1 MCVCPFCNCGN
12 LRLAD
17 LDLGLRMLKKL
28 ASYSSLVIDFNYNV
42 LPFGLLLKICVSL
55 QWSRSPGKSG
65 SHYDPKSDLFVPNEA
80 KLVTTSTTCWVAML
94 ATLTA
99 LTFAVGPLW
108 MFKLYVVPYW
118 VSFMALFSHL
128 FPLLLYIQD
137 FALLWLIWFAF
148 DTAENRCE

>member
-1 MCVCPFCNCGN
+1 MF
-12 LRLAD
+12 
-17 LDLGLRMLKKL
+17 KKFVR
-28 ASYSSLVIDFNYNV
+28 YSILVIEFNYNI
-42 LPFGLLLKICVSL
+42 LPFGLLLKIYVSL

-94 ATLTA
+94 ATLAA

-118 VSFMALFSHL
+118 VSFMALFLHL
-128 FPLLLYIQD
+128 FNLLPLHIRVCITFIDLVCI
-137 FALLWLIWFAF
+137 
-148 DTAENRCE
+148 

>member
-1 MCVCPFCNCGN
+1 MCVCPFCKCGN
-12 LRLAD
+12 LQLAD
-17 LDLGLRMLKKL
+17 LDLGLRMSKKL
-28 ASYSSLVIDFNYNV
+28 ECYSNLLIYCNYYV
-42 LPFGLLLKICVSL
+42 LPLGLLLTICVSL

-94 ATLTA
+94 VTLTA

-118 VSFMALFSHL
+118 VSFIFFQL
-128 FPLLLYIQD
+128 FPLLPYIEDQE
-137 FALLWLIWFAF
+137 F
-148 DTAENRCE
+148 C